1 MYLWTIY
8 CYSITAPITELEKNT
23 ANQNILF
30 KTKQKQHPKY
40 TRNLHKENV
49 KIWAIY

>member
-23 ANQNILF
+23 TNQNILF
-30 KTKQKQHPKY
+30 KTKQKQ
-40 TRNLHKENV
+40 LV
-49 KIWAIY
+49 KIWAVGLLNL